1 MQSDGKTKD
10 LLRRFFHVLVVSF
23 SFLGT
28 FLEPVLDTEDPK
40 NQQTFC
46 DLPSFNNDN
55 GSPNEHSTEKKKK
68 NRNCISLEEKKGG
81 NREEGRQE
89 KVINSPD
96 PPSQQNSRG
105 GGQTTTDP

>member
-40 NQQTFC
+40 NQQTSR
-46 DLPSFNNDN
+46 DPPRSITTTVPRTNIRRKR
-55 GSPNEHSTEKKKK
+55 KKK
-68 NRNCISLEEKKGG
+68 RNCISLEEKKGG
-81 NREEGRQE
+81 NREEGKRE
-89 KVINSPD
+89 RKSN
-96 PPSQQNSRG
+96 
-105 GGQTTTDP
+105 